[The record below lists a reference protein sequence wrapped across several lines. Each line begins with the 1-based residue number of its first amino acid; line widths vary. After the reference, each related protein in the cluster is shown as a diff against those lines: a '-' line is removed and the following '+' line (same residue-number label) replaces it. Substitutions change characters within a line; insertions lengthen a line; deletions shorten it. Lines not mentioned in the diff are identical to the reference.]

1 MILVVRER
9 WAFATAC
16 GPVALNAGQ
25 PAEDYVLAVRRACR
39 VHACPEL
46 CESSIVPRPLIFCM
60 FEKKKKSFLFLSLS
74 LTLFRPTS
82 VERDYPLN

>member
-46 CESSIVPRPLIFCM
+46 CESSIVPRPLIFVCLRRRRV
-60 FEKKKKSFLFLSLS
+60 FSFS

>member
-60 FEKKKKSFLFLSLS
+60 FEKKKSFLFLSLTHFFVQPQS
-74 LTLFRPTS
+74 SGITR
-82 VERDYPLN
+82 